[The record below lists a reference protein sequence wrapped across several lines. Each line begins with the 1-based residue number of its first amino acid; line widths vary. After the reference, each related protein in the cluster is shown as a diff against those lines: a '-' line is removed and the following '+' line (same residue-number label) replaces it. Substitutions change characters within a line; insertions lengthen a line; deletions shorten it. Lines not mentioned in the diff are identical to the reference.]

1 MNIRR
6 DRFNA
11 ADDGSASGTART
23 TSRRTVLK
31 AAGAAAVGASAAL
44 GLSAPARA
52 LEEAPGGTYDVIV
65 IGAGFAG
72 VTAARDLGK
81 QGKRVLVLEARGRIG
96 GRTWTSTLGGQ
107 QVEMGGTWVDPATQ
121 PHIGA
126 EIKRYGIEL
135 QEEGS
140 IDRLILPT
148 AGGPKEFDVAA
159 GFAKIGALRASLF
172 EGSAEYFDRPF
183 EPLHRLD
190 LLQSVDK
197 LSLRDRLNQLALSP
211 ADEIL
216 INGETA
222 LLAGGTSAQGAL
234 TMLAQQWQLA
244 GGTETGWNNTVRWS
258 MKQGTSGLL
267 NAMMKDS
274 GATLRL
280 NSPAASVAD
289 GGKGIQYVTTKAG
302 VRYAGRTVIVAAPI
316 NVWKTIK
323 FSPSMPAA
331 HTAATTQNAG
341 GTEHGKKFWIHAR
354 TGQGRFYAQG
364 AEGGPSIPWLQ
375 AGPATSEGQ
384 LYVGFSVDPNL
395 DVNNVTQLKAAVQQ
409 LGVDLDIISVKG
421 HDYGKD
427 EYALG
432 AWGFRNPGQLTSLYP
447 NVLADTGRV
456 VFASGDAA
464 NGWSGYID
472 GALESG
478 VRAVKQ
484 VQPYL
489 S

>member
-11 ADDGSASGTART
+11 ADEGSASGTARV
-23 TSRRTVLK
+23 TSRRTILK
-31 AAGAAAVGASAAL
+31 AAGVAAVGASTAL
-44 GLSAPARA
+44 GISLPARA
-52 LEEAPGGTYDVIV
+52 TEEKDAYDVIV

-72 VTAARDLGK
+72 VTAARDLSK
-81 QGKRVLVLEARGRIG
+81 QGKRVLVLEGRGRIG
-96 GRTWTSTLGGQ
+96 GRTWTSTLGGHL
-107 QVEMGGTWVDPATQ
+107 VEMGGTWVDPATQ

-148 AGGPKEFDVAA
+148 GTGPKEFDVAA
-159 GFAKIGALRASLF
+159 GFAKINALRASIF
-172 EGSAEYFDRPF
+172 DGSAQYFDRPF

-211 ADEIL
+211 ADELL

-244 GGTETGWNNTVRWS
+244 GGTEAGWNNTVRWS
-258 MKQGTSGLL
+258 MKGGTSGLL
-267 NAMMKDS
+267 NAMLKDS
-274 GATLRL
+274 TNATLRL
-280 NSPAASVAD
+280 NSPVTAVSD
-289 GGKGIQYVTTKAG
+289 GGRGIQYVTTRSG
-302 VRYAGRTVIVAAPI
+302 VRHAARAVIVAAPI

-331 HTAATTQNAG
+331 QTAATAGNAG
-341 GTEHGKKFWIHAR
+341 GAEHGKKFWIHAR
-354 TGQGRFYAQG
+354 AGQGRFYAQG
-364 AEGGPSIPWLQ
+364 AEGGASIPWLQ
-375 AGPATSEGQ
+375 AGPATTEGQ

-395 DVNNVTQLKAAVQQ
+395 DVNNVTQMKAAVKQ
-409 LGVDLDIISVKG
+409 LGVELDIISVKG

-427 EYALG
+427 EFALG

-447 NVLADTGRV
+447 NILADTGRV
-456 VFASGDAA
+456 AFASGDAA

-478 VRAVKQ
+478 IRGVKQ
-484 VQPYL
+484 VQPYI